1 MNTKQLRQ
9 FLEVYKC
16 ASINKA
22 AQKLYLSRSSL
33 ISSINALEEELGQPL
48 LQRSHSGI
56 IPTEFGT
63 VVIEASQQIMDIY
76 DSLMEKSTEISHN
89 LLSIS
94 SSHLPFVPAVFAQHF
109 ANNEETN
116 HFRYMEKRRCWVC
129 QDVIEDHS
137 EIGIIS
143 TPTSNRDIV
152 QRFFKQNALHHR
164 IICSSPTCCL
174 VGEQNPLCQND
185 LQQVS
190 QEELA
195 SLYRIMYQDTTVAN
209 NDNLLQVPQIY
220 LPCKGNLYISD
231 RSSMQN
237 LLTDTNSYFACVF
250 YPSKYRPSN
259 TCLLQIQDLPSTQ
272 DIIWFK
278 KSKRRLKP
286 ITQEFLEKI
295 YLALD
300 VEPDAV
306 PF

>member
-16 ASINKA
+16 SSINKA
-22 AQKLYLSRSSL
+22 AQNLYISRSSL

-48 LQRSHSGI
+48 LRRTHTGI
-56 IPTEFGT
+56 APTDFGAE
-63 VVIEASQQIMDIY
+63 VIGAAQQIMDIY

-109 ANNEETN
+109 ANSDENN
-116 HFRYMEKRRCWVC
+116 NFRYMEKRRCWVC

-143 TPTSNRDIV
+143 TPTSNRDII
-152 QRFFKQNALHHR
+152 QRYFKQNALTYH
-164 IICSSPTCCL
+164 IIRSNPTCCL
-174 VGEQNPLCQND
+174 VGEQNPLCQKE
-185 LQQVS
+185 S
-190 QEELA
+190 QEISQAELS
-195 SLYRIMYQDTTVAN
+195 SLYRIMYQDTTAA
-209 NDNLLQVPQIY
+209 DTENLLQVPQIY

-237 LLTDTNSYFACVF
+237 LLTDTNSYFACVS
-250 YPSKYRPSN
+250 YPSKFRPAN

-286 ITQEFLEKI
+286 ITQEFLTKV

-300 VEPDAV
+300 VDPEEI

>member
-22 AQKLYLSRSSL
+22 AQNLYISRSSV

-48 LQRSHSGI
+48 LKRTHNGI
-56 IPTEFGT
+56 SPTDFGT
-63 VVIEASQQIMDIY
+63 DVIEAAQQIMDIY
-76 DSLMEKSTEISHN
+76 DSLMEKSTEITHN

-109 ANNEETN
+109 ANSEEN
-116 HFRYMEKRRCWVC
+116 NNFRYMEKRRCWVC

-143 TPTSNRDIV
+143 TPTNNRDII
-152 QRFFKQNALHHR
+152 QHYFKQNALTHH

-174 VGEQNPLCQND
+174 VGEQNPLCQNESHKI
-185 LQQVS
+185 S
-190 QEELA
+190 QEELS
-195 SLYRIMYQDTTVAN
+195 SLYRILYQDTTAT
-209 NDNLLQVPQIY
+209 DKENLLQVPQIY
-220 LPCKGNLYISD
+220 LPCKGNLYIND

-237 LLTDTNSYFACVF
+237 LLTDTNSYFACVS
-250 YPSKYRPSN
+250 YPSKFRPAN
-259 TCLLQIQDLPSTQ
+259 TCLLQIQDLPSMQ

-286 ITQEFLEKI
+286 ITQEFLTKV
-295 YLALD
+295 YLALGVD
-300 VEPDAV
+300 SGEIS
-306 PF
+306 F

>member
-16 ASINKA
+16 SSINKA
-22 AQKLYLSRSSL
+22 AQNLYISRSSM

-48 LQRSHSGI
+48 LRRTHTGI
-56 IPTEFGT
+56 APTDFGT
-63 VVIEASQQIMDIY
+63 EVIGAAQQIMDIY
-76 DSLMEKSTEISHN
+76 DSLMEKSTEISYN

-109 ANNEETN
+109 ANSDENN
-116 HFRYMEKRRCWVC
+116 NFRYMEKRRCWVC

-143 TPTSNRDIV
+143 TPTSNRDII
-152 QRFFKQNALHHR
+152 QQYFKENALTHH
-164 IICSSPTCCL
+164 IICSSPTGCL
-174 VGEQNPLCQND
+174 VGEQNPLCRNEDHRVTQED
-185 LQQVS
+185 LS
-190 QEELA
+190 
-195 SLYRIMYQDTTVAN
+195 SLYRIMYQDTNTASKE
-209 NDNLLQVPQIY
+209 NLLQVPQIS

-237 LLTDTNSYFACVF
+237 LLTDTNSYFACVS
-250 YPSKYRPSN
+250 YPSKFRPAN
-259 TCLLQIQDLPSTQ
+259 TCLLQIQDLPSMQ

-286 ITQEFLEKI
+286 ITQEFLSKI

-300 VEPDAV
+300 VDPEEI